1 MCGMSSCVCCVLLNR
16 RSLISCC
23 LPPFVTLLAAAKRWP
38 PSPTSQETVTK
49 LPSRCFHCALNPCQ
63 GLYFIQ
69 ARTGGKLGLAINPP
83 NGRWLPCCGPV
94 RSAAFSFSAPC
105 LRRRLLE
112 SPRRVRPLVSFSPSR
127 VTLHSLSLVSSSSS
141 SSSSAADLVLQ
152 EVAVVVTPFAL
163 RTTWAED
170 ATPQVRR
177 RPKSPRTTTTRRRV
191 RFFLLAGRCCA
202 IPPISRPIGSES
214 RCEPTTPCGCSPRN
228 PSNCIWQTS
237 VRAL

>member
-1 MCGMSSCVCCVLLNR
+1 MSSCVCCVLLNR

-49 LPSRCFHCALNPCQ
+49 LPSRCFHCARNPCQ

-141 SSSSAADLVLQ
+141 SSSSSSAADLVLLQ

-191 RFFLLAGRCCA
+191 RFSPCWSLLRD
-202 IPPISRPIGSES
+202 S
-214 RCEPTTPCGCSPRN
+214 
-228 PSNCIWQTS
+228 SN
-237 VRAL
+237 L